1 MLENSFFWD
10 FNIHDDSVEKSK
22 FIRFIQEKNREI
34 QSQQQQRSGN
44 N

>member
-10 FNIHDDSVEKSK
+10 FNSLDDSVQKSK
-22 FIRFIQEKNREI
+22 FITFIQEKNREI